1 MTIPTH
7 DREDISRN
15 VESRFRTELHDH
27 WKAYAFQGV
36 LLLVVGFLALMA
48 PLAATLASTLFFG
61 WLLIIGGIIGI
72 VAAFQARRHSG
83 FWSSLALAVLVTILG
98 AVIVYDP
105 FAGAITLTWMLATYF
120 VLSAFLEFALA
131 KAVRSGS
138 RGGWWA
144 LVLTGILNL
153 VLAALLV
160 LGLPGTAVWAV
171 GVYLGI
177 SFIFSGVG
185 LLFAALDAR
194 RGAPP
199 A

>member
-1 MTIPTH
+1 M
-7 DREDISRN
+7 
-15 VESRFRTELHDH
+15 
-27 WKAYAFQGV
+27 
-36 LLLVVGFLALMA
+36 
-48 PLAATLASTLFFG
+48 
-61 WLLIIGGIIGI
+61 
-72 VAAFQARRHSG
+72 
-83 FWSSLALAVLVTILG
+83 
-98 AVIVYDP
+98 
-105 FAGAITLTWMLATYF
+105 
-120 VLSAFLEFALA
+120 
-131 KAVRSGS
+131 RSGS

-194 RGAPP
+194 RGAP
-199 A
+199 AA